1 MPVTA
6 LRRSR
11 YTSRPFPGEAVGLD
25 HPTGALARGSCK
37 AAHGSCKNG
46 FQTHGARP

>member
-11 YTSRPFPGEAVGLD
+11 YTSRPFPGEAVCLN
-25 HPTGALARGSCK
+25 HSTGTLARGSCK
-37 AAHGSCKNG
+37 DAHRSCKDG